1 MQNHEKNTYS
11 LCHIVIAVLAVVLMG
26 LIVWMMVIVSHMQ
39 GTARV
44 VNYAGLVRGTTQRM
58 VKLEMAGEP
67 QDEMRREIE
76 AYIQGLREGDA
87 SLSLVRL
94 SDPDFQAKM
103 KELSGYYLQVKQEI
117 IQLRRTRGMYTSVVL
132 RPLFGRRYRRSISSA
147 VLAGMNS

>member
-11 LCHIVIAVLAVVLMG
+11 LCHIVIAVLAVVLIG

-67 QDEMRREIE
+67 QDKMSREIE
-76 AYIQGLREGDA
+76 AYIQGLREGVHRCLWCA
-87 SLSLVRL
+87 CR
-94 SDPDFQAKM
+94 
-103 KELSGYYLQVKQEI
+103 I
-117 IQLRRTRGMYTSVVL
+117 R
-132 RPLFGRRYRRSISSA
+132 ISRIR
-147 VLAGMNS
+147 

>member
-58 VKLEMAGEP
+58 VKLKWRVSRR
-67 QDEMRREIE
+67 MRCAAR
-76 AYIQGLREGDA
+76 
-87 SLSLVRL
+87 S
-94 SDPDFQAKM
+94 
-103 KELSGYYLQVKQEI
+103 
-117 IQLRRTRGMYTSVVL
+117 RRIFRGFERGMHRCLWCACRIRISRL
-132 RPLFGRRYRRSISSA
+132 R
-147 VLAGMNS
+147 

>member
-58 VKLEMAGEP
+58 VKLEYLPGYKDTDLMYGCP
-67 QDEMRREIE
+67 TVSVLMIKP
-76 AYIQGLREGDA
+76 
-87 SLSLVRL
+87 VR
-94 SDPDFQAKM
+94 
-103 KELSGYYLQVKQEI
+103 
-117 IQLRRTRGMYTSVVL
+117 
-132 RPLFGRRYRRSISSA
+132 
-147 VLAGMNS
+147 

>member
-67 QDEMRREIE
+67 QDKMRREIE
-76 AYIQGLREGDA
+76 AYIQGLREGGCITVFGA
-87 SLSLVRL
+87 PVG
-94 SDPDFQAKM
+94 
-103 KELSGYYLQVKQEI
+103 SGFP
-117 IQLRRTRGMYTSVVL
+117 G
-132 RPLFGRRYRRSISSA
+132 
-147 VLAGMNS
+147 

>member
-103 KELSGYYLQVKQEI
+103 
-117 IQLRRTRGMYTSVVL
+117 
-132 RPLFGRRYRRSISSA
+132 RS
-147 VLAGMNS
+147 

>member
-1 MQNHEKNTYS
+1 MLHFTPYCLFPFLSVYHIMQYMIIIMQNRGNYMQNHEKNTYS

-76 AYIQGLREGDA
+76 AYIRGFE
-87 SLSLVRL
+87 
-94 SDPDFQAKM
+94 
-103 KELSGYYLQVKQEI
+103 
-117 IQLRRTRGMYTSVVL
+117 RGMHRCLWCACRIRISRL
-132 RPLFGRRYRRSISSA
+132 R
-147 VLAGMNS
+147 

>member
-76 AYIQGLREGDA
+76 AYIQGLREGMHRCLWCA
-87 SLSLVRL
+87 CRIRIS
-94 SDPDFQAKM
+94 K
-103 KELSGYYLQVKQEI
+103 
-117 IQLRRTRGMYTSVVL
+117 LR
-132 RPLFGRRYRRSISSA
+132 
-147 VLAGMNS
+147 

>member
-94 SDPDFQAKM
+94 SDPDFQDKM
-103 KELSGYYLQVKQEI
+103 KELSGYYLRSSRRSSNFAARG
-117 IQLRRTRGMYTSVVL
+117 RRTPT
-132 RPLFGRRYRRSISSA
+132 
-147 VLAGMNS
+147 